1 MIGDHKSGMPDSCN
15 DEVQNS
21 PEVRAGPE
29 SKEEVWRRLKGGV
42 RLKTATIYI

>member
-21 PEVRAGPE
+21 PEVRAGP
-29 SKEEVWRRLKGGV
+29 KARRKSGSD
-42 RLKTATIYI
+42 